1 MIDGMFMRFASTFK
15 CTISGMRC
23 LVWEN
28 GAAEK
33 QKKKMKAKWTDSR
46 HHCSNKILSEFRM
59 RKMRKWESEN

>member
-33 QKKKMKAKWTDSR
+33 QKKKNES
-46 HHCSNKILSEFRM
+46 
-59 RKMRKWESEN
+59 KMDRQQTSLFK

>member
-28 GAAEK
+28 GAAERQ
-33 QKKKMKAKWTDSR
+33 QKNESKMDRQQTSLFK
-46 HHCSNKILSEFRM
+46 
-59 RKMRKWESEN
+59 